1 MPNTGR
7 LRSLANWQPSCHLLG
22 SRRRG
27 RGDAMPRTA
36 IAICRDDTVVSS
48 GETALRKAGYEVV
61 RAAEPRDVLD
71 RLPSLQPELIIL
83 DLDLPSNGVADILH
97 WIGNQRPR
105 PALVLVSSGEN
116 LRVLREGFVVPD
128 FQLLIKPLGQDE
140 MSQAVS
146 RVFRQ
151 VRQVSSDG

>member
-1 MPNTGR
+1 
-7 LRSLANWQPSCHLLG
+7 
-22 SRRRG
+22 
-27 RGDAMPRTA
+27 MPRTA
-36 IAICRDDTVVSS
+36 IVICHDETVLVASES
-48 GETALRKAGYEVV
+48 ALAKAGYTVD
-61 RAAEPRDVLD
+61 RAIASADLLN
-71 RLPSLQPELIIL
+71 RLPSLQPELIVL
-83 DLDLPSNGVADILH
+83 DLDLPGNGATDILH

-146 RVFRQ
+146 SVFRQ
-151 VRQVSSDG
+151 VRQISSDG

>member
-1 MPNTGR
+1 
-7 LRSLANWQPSCHLLG
+7 
-22 SRRRG
+22 
-27 RGDAMPRTA
+27 MPRTA
-36 IAICRDDTVVSS
+36 IVICHDETVLVASES
-48 GETALRKAGYEVV
+48 ALAKAGYTVD
-61 RAAEPRDVLD
+61 RAIASADLLN
-71 RLPSLQPELIIL
+71 RLPSLQPELIVL
-83 DLDLPSNGVADILH
+83 DLDLPGNGATDILH

-146 RVFRQ
+146 RAFRPAP
-151 VRQVSSDG
+151 RLSWDGNKEA

>member
-1 MPNTGR
+1 
-7 LRSLANWQPSCHLLG
+7 
-22 SRRRG
+22 
-27 RGDAMPRTA
+27 MPRTA

-146 RVFRQ
+146 RAFRPAP
-151 VRQVSSDG
+151 RLSWDGNKEA

>member
-1 MPNTGR
+1 
-7 LRSLANWQPSCHLLG
+7 
-22 SRRRG
+22 
-27 RGDAMPRTA
+27 MPRTA
-36 IAICRDDTVVSS
+36 IAICRDDTGLSS
-48 GETALRKAGYEVV
+48 SETALRKAGYEVV
-61 RAAEPRDVLD
+61 RATEPGDVLD

-83 DLDLPSNGVADILH
+83 DLDLPGNGVADILH

-146 RVFRQ
+146 RAFRPAP
-151 VRQVSSDG
+151 RLSWDGNKEA